1 MNNCALLWP
10 VKARLHSNTMLPL
23 LPLLQRYLSVF
34 SALQDRRRNF
44 LSSHARSVMI
54 LKTIKEMLLLQC
66 LLVRAGAAHH
76 LFYLCGRRATS
87 RHDSKI
93 DVCRATEYVPMN
105 CKAFLSNRANFTT
118 DKLNCAGRERI
129 LLTMLLAGAEQ
140 EGLLQSSTSMR
151 QKCSTERRHS
161 RGHCT
166 GLRTNLLMLI
176 QR

>member
-1 MNNCALLWP
+1 M
-10 VKARLHSNTMLPL
+10 KARLHGNTM

-66 LLVRAGAAHH
+66 LLVRAGAAHY
-76 LFYLCGRRATS
+76 LFISAVERATS

-105 CKAFLSNRANFTT
+105 CKAFLNNHASFTT
-118 DKLNCAGRERI
+118 DRVTCTGRETI
-129 LLTMLLAGAEQ
+129 LLITLFAGAEQ
-140 EGLLQSSTSMR
+140 EASLQSFTSMR
-151 QKCSTERRHS
+151 QKRSTERRHS
-161 RGHCT
+161 RGRCT
-166 GLRTNLLMLI
+166 GLRTNVLMMI
-176 QR
+176 QRCT